1 VVAKRLIRQGVATR
15 RFDGLVVISPKLKKK
30 QLRAARQR

>member
-1 VVAKRLIRQGVATR
+1 VVAKRLIKRGLAER
-15 RFDGLVVISPKLKKK
+15 RFDGLIVVSPKLKRK

>member
-1 VVAKRLIRQGVATR
+1 VAKRLVVQGVAER
-15 RFDGLVVISPKLKKK
+15 RFDGLIVLSPKLKKK